1 MNIKVCIANYGT
13 HQLWC
18 LEKMLEEFS
27 KFKKYNL
34 CITEYTTERPNRPHH
49 WFSTS
54 VGMDLP
60 FKCRKHMAD
69 EIDNFDLFLY
79 NENDHL
85 ITEDNV
91 DALLEHTAT
100 LKMPQCSGFYRYEI
114 NPEGKEILLDPNP
127 LWGKVINKNYENNF
141 SLNNNHQGCYLL
153 TREQLKFCINS
164 GEYLVKPHGGPYGYL
179 EQGATDPYNRCGLE
193 KVFPKDLK
201 LLKRLGILHMP
212 VKYCLKKAWI
222 KSGITYEKLLEFV

>member
-164 GEYLVKPHGGPYGYL
+164 GEYLVNPHGGPYGYL

>member
-1 MNIKVCIANYGT
+1 MNIKVCIANYGD

-18 LEKMLEEFS
+18 LNKMLAEFS
-27 KFKKYNL
+27 KYKKYKVD
-34 CITEYTTERPNRPHH
+34 ITEYTTERPDRKHH
-49 WFSTS
+49 WFSKS

-60 FKCRKHMAD
+60 FKCRQHMAD
-69 EIDNFDLFLY
+69 AINDFDLFLY

-85 ITEDNV
+85 ITEDNI

-127 LWGKVINKNYENNF
+127 SWGHIVNKVYEHNF
-141 SLNNNHQGCYLL
+141 SLHNNHQGCYLL
-153 TREQLKFCINS
+153 TREQLQFCINS
-164 GEYLVKPHGGPYGYL
+164 GQYLVPPHGGPYGML

-193 KVFPKDLK
+193 KVFPKDLS
-201 LLKRLGILHMP
+201 LLKRLGIWHMP
-212 VKYCLKKAWI
+212 VKYCLKPQWI
-222 KSGITYEKLLEFV
+222 TNGITYEQMPVS